1 MSRVKD
7 PRGVFTRY
15 TVIQIQLSTEI
26 HQLALCQWM
35 KLQSHAF
42 LTLPLRSLM
51 RFIRFIT
58 LVKLAISS
66 SLNDLCMKIK
76 HNLFQSEWVKNSL
89 KRVRHYLLQ
98 YKEPL
103 FSGLWNPYGTNA
115 KKARKTRSADASS
128 LGSEQKALF
137 TLGPTP
143 LSVCAADKQKH
154 KICRKRN
161 SDKHAKCTANVFV
174 VLL

>member
-1 MSRVKD
+1 MSRAKD

-15 TVIQIQLSTEI
+15 TVIQTQLSTEI

-35 KLQSHAF
+35 KLQSQAF

-76 HNLFQSEWVKNSL
+76 HNLFQSEWVEN
-89 KRVRHYLLQ
+89 YLWRGSD
-98 YKEPL
+98 
-103 FSGLWNPYGTNA
+103 FSP
-115 KKARKTRSADASS
+115 ASEI
-128 LGSEQKALF
+128 LTERM
-137 TLGPTP
+137 
-143 LSVCAADKQKH
+143 
-154 KICRKRN
+154 RKRRERLAAQTQVAWAQ
-161 SDKHAKCTANVFV
+161 SRKHCSHWDPLHSQFV
-174 VLL
+174 LHTNKSIKYAEKGTRTNMQNAQQMYL

>member
-76 HNLFQSEWVKNSL
+76 HNLFQSEWVENYLWRGWDIIYYNTKN
-89 KRVRHYLLQ
+89 
-98 YKEPL
+98 L
-103 FSGLWNPYGTNA
+103 FSP
-115 KKARKTRSADASS
+115 ASEI
-128 LGSEQKALF
+128 LTERM
-137 TLGPTP
+137 
-143 LSVCAADKQKH
+143 
-154 KICRKRN
+154 RKRRERLAAQTQVAWAQ
-161 SDKHAKCTANVFV
+161 SRKHCSHWDPLHSQFVLHTNKCIKYAEKGTRTNMQNAQQMY
-174 VLL
+174 L